1 MQEFEQ
7 SLPMM
12 LYRAIDTVLP
22 RFRLIF
28 SEYGLT
34 ETQWRV
40 LRVLWEHDAV
50 TLKELSGM
58 TLIPAP
64 SLVGVVDRLEQQN
77 LVNRERDHLD
87 RRQVFIR
94 ATTHGAE
101 LEAQVSP
108 KVEATYQQ
116 LRASLAPEA
125 WQGLM
130 FGLQELS
137 SVSDTPHSLLEHR
150 QSGAK

>member
-50 TLKELSGM
+50 TLKELSTM

-64 SLVGVVDRLEQQN
+64 SLVGVVDRLEQQS
-77 LVNRERDHLD
+77 LVSRERDHLD

-94 ATTHGAE
+94 ATKRGGE

-116 LRASLAPEA
+116 LRDSLEPEA

-130 FGLQELS
+130 FGLQQLS
-137 SVSDTPHSLLEHR
+137 SVTEAASSLIEQRH
-150 QSGAK
+150 SGAK

>member
-40 LRVLWEHDAV
+40 LRVLWEQDTV
-50 TLKELSGM
+50 TLKELSIS

-64 SLVGVVDRLEQQN
+64 SLVGVVDRLENQG
-77 LVNRERDHLD
+77 LVIRQRDQRD

-94 ATTHGAE
+94 ATERGQE
-101 LEAQVSP
+101 LEALVSP
-108 KVEATYQQ
+108 KVEATYQE
-116 LRASLAPEA
+116 LRCSLKADT

-130 FGLQELS
+130 FGLQQLTATPDLHS
-137 SVSDTPHSLLEHR
+137 SPTAQR